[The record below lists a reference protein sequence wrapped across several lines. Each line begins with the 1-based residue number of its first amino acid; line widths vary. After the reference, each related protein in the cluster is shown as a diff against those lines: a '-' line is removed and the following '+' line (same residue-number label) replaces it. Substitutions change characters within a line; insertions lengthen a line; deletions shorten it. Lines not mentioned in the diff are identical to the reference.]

1 MQDRQ
6 AAQGQEMQD
15 RQAAQETEMRDREKP
30 EGQKILDRKPAMQS
44 REMGDEARKG
54 MGIAGQQEMK
64 VKEKMDPVRA
74 YTNRIGKTVIAG
86 KTPQGKKAGIQ

>member
-1 MQDRQ
+1 
-6 AAQGQEMQD
+6 
-15 RQAAQETEMRDREKP
+15 
-30 EGQKILDRKPAMQS
+30 MQS